1 MILTIHHTFGKM
13 KIINLE
19 NIDEQNDTIRDV
31 KVKLSE
37 ILKVDVTNDYLFYNK
52 ERLMNDSIKISDLD
66 IKPSERILLVKN
78 YTKVF

>member
-1 MILTIHHTFGKM
+1 M